1 MYLKLPLVI
10 NVTLKNLDTSHR
22 HLIKSIMARRKIELA
37 KQFFTETTIH
47 GCRYTVD
54 RQFHICENII
64 WIFVTIFFFHIGA
77 FLVYVSIVFKR
88 WLMHSFKYFLLI
100 NIEFILTY
108 SFLKKNTKVSKSETK
123 NFKIWKGPYWNQ

>member
-1 MYLKLPLVI
+1 MTLVLMYFKITTSNKCYSKELRQKSP
-10 NVTLKNLDTSHR
+10 TLG
-22 HLIKSIMARRKIELA
+22 SIMARRKIELA

-88 WLMHSFKYFLLI
+88 
-100 NIEFILTY
+100 
-108 SFLKKNTKVSKSETK
+108 
-123 NFKIWKGPYWNQ
+123 